1 MGTNQNLILI
11 SVENS
16 KLFAIYKKIVD
27 PPLSKKT
34 MQKFTFPSVIQNSRA
49 VSIWGLNETKENERI
64 WEKIRKSDIIL
75 FLKNGKFFS
84 KGKLLHK
91 MNDQKILENI
101 VKNSTLVKTRKL
113 LLFIKDLEPIDIDLQ
128 ATIPVFVN
136 PIMPNSYNFPIKIVN
151 DKEKKTLE
159 KTFGSVEK
167 ALEFLGNPEN
177 KDESVSDFINRKKLK
192 IKVGLTTKTSTTKAR
207 KGQDVFSKN
216 VRANFKNKC
225 AVCNSSQTDLLN
237 GGHIVPATDEKTAGV
252 ITNGICFCVLCHALF
267 DKGYFSF
274 DDDYRIIFSKR
285 KRIDDVFTNIIHE
298 NKKIGACLVKPS
310 KIYLLF
316 HRIKFGI
323 F

>member
-1 MGTNQNLILI
+1 MSTKQNLILI

-16 KLFAIYKKIVD
+16 KLFAIYKKTVE
-27 PPLSKKT
+27 PPLSKKI
-34 MQKFTFPSVIQNSRA
+34 MQKFAFPSVIQNLRA

-64 WEKIRKSDIIL
+64 WKKIGKSDIIL

-91 MNDQKILENI
+91 MNDQKILEKI

-151 DKEKKTLE
+151 DKEKKILK
-159 KTFGSVEK
+159 KTFGSIEK
-167 ALEFLGNPEN
+167 ALEFLGNPKN

-192 IKVGLTTKTSTTKAR
+192 TKVNFSRKTSITKIR

-225 AVCNSSQTDLLN
+225 AVCNSSQMDLLVA
-237 GGHIVPATDEKTAGV
+237 GHIVPVEDEKIAGV
-252 ITNGICFCVLCHALF
+252 IVNGICFCVLCHKLF
-267 DKGYFSF
+267 DNGYFSF

-285 KRIDDVFTNIIHE
+285 KKIDDVFRNLIHE

-310 KIYLLF
+310 KTYLLL